1 MYYMENF
8 IYSVK
13 GIFTDLLDNNSAK
26 KYYIAPYQRG
36 YKWKSKR
43 YGQVSQ
49 LLLDV
54 YQAMIRDTDEYYL
67 QYLTLKNT
75 NQQLEVIDGQQRL
88 TTLALI
94 FYVLHYYDVLNIA
107 ENKINY
113 ARYEG
118 EEDIFIKATNGH
130 SEETQDLFYMSTAVE
145 CIHTFFELLKKYH
158 QFNDYQN
165 YLLNHVKLIV
175 NMESEFVP
183 SEDVFANLND
193 NKVALT
199 DSELIKGLLLTRG
212 VDMNAPNGLKRH
224 YKEILDARAIMG
236 RIWDEINSWI
246 EQPEVK
252 YYFFGCPVESGMYE
266 LLRLAKPCNE
276 VTSDS
281 PSQKTSLIHDFQESL
296 KESSN
301 ESSVLYQLF
310 EEYNESITSYAEATK
325 IFENI
330 KHIYHVF
337 QSIFNNVADYN
348 TVGYCLFSKSLKDNK
363 TRTQILQKLIKSTA
377 SEKTDYIHT
386 IIRDRVPDMSKLKK
400 SIKEKNSTEDP
411 LSGYGCLKYRTS
423 NPELTNLLLSFSVL
437 SNDNSY
443 KFDFVEYESNKWS
456 FEHISPQHPS
466 SQIKIHE
473 AAIRI
478 VIKKIDKEIDKA
490 EKDAEKKIRLTE
502 LINAIKN
509 KEKISVDDI
518 GFLYD
523 NDINE
528 DYLHCCGNMALL
540 PSGANSSLNNNPF
553 VAKRP
558 ILYSIIRNGD
568 FVPRHTMDIFNKN
581 MNVSECPF
589 TDELSIWTKDDIIA
603 HLLWME
609 KENAVILKRF
619 EQL

>member
-1 MYYMENF
+1 MEDF

-13 GIFTDLLDNNSAK
+13 GIFTDLLDNNSANN
-26 KYYIAPYQRG
+26 YYIAPYQRG
-36 YKWKSKR
+36 YKWRSMR
-43 YGQVSQ
+43 YGQVPQ

-67 QYLTLKNT
+67 QYLTIKNT

-94 FYVLHYYDVLNIA
+94 FYVLHDYGVTNIA
-107 ENKINY
+107 KDKINY

-118 EEDIFIKATNGH
+118 EEDIFIKANKGH
-130 SEETQDLFYMSTAVE
+130 TKETQDLFYMSTAVE
-145 CIHTFFELLKKYH
+145 CIHTFFEILKKYD
-158 QFNDYQN
+158 QFNDYQS
-165 YLLNHVKLIV
+165 YLLSRVKLII

-199 DSELIKGLLLTRG
+199 DNELIKGLLLTRG
-212 VDMNAPNGLKRH
+212 VDLNTPNGLKRH
-224 YKEILDARAIMG
+224 YKEILDTRAIMG

-252 YYFFGCPVESGMYE
+252 YYFFGCSVESGMYE
-266 LLRLAKPCNE
+266 LLRIAKPCNE
-276 VTSDS
+276 VASDS
-281 PSQKTSLIHDFQESL
+281 PSPKASLIHEFQESL
-296 KESSN
+296 TESSKESSM
-301 ESSVLYQLF
+301 LYQLF
-310 EEYNESITSYAEATK
+310 EEYNENITSYDEATK
-325 IFENI
+325 VFENI
-330 KHIYHVF
+330 KHIYRVF
-337 QSIFNNVADYN
+337 QGILNDVTDYN

-363 TRTQILQKLIKSTA
+363 NRTQILQRLIRSTA
-377 SEKTDYIHT
+377 SERTDYIYS
-386 IIRDRVPDMSKLKK
+386 IIRERVPDMAKLRKDLQG
-400 SIKEKNSTEDP
+400 KNDIEEL
-411 LSGYGCLKYRTS
+411 LSVYSRLKYRTS

-437 SNDNSY
+437 SNDNPY

-473 AAIRI
+473 AAIR
-478 VIKKIDKEIDKA
+478 VVTKKIDKEIKE
-490 EKDAEKKIRLTE
+490 EKDEEKKNKLTE
-502 LINAIKN
+502 LTNAIKN
-509 KEKISVDDI
+509 REKISVDDI
-518 GFLYD
+518 EFLYD

-581 MNVSECPF
+581 LNVSEYPF

-603 HLLWME
+603 HLHWME
-609 KENAVILKRF
+609 KENAVILKQF

>member
-1 MYYMENF
+1 MEDF

-43 YGQVSQ
+43 YGQVPQ

-75 NQQLEVIDGQQRL
+75 DQQLEVIDGQQRL

-94 FYVLHYYDVLNIA
+94 FYVLHDYGVANIA

-118 EEDIFIKATNGH
+118 GEDIFKKAIKEH

-145 CIHTFFELLKKYH
+145 CIHTFFELLKKYY

-212 VDMNAPNGLKRH
+212 VDLNTPNGLKRH
-224 YKEILDARAIMG
+224 YKEILDARTIMG

-246 EQPEVK
+246 EQPKVK
-252 YYFFGCPVESGMYE
+252 YYFFGSSVESGMYE
-266 LLRLAKPCNE
+266 LLLLAKPRNE
-276 VTSDS
+276 VASDS
-281 PSQKTSLIHDFQESL
+281 PSPKASLVHEFQELLTESS
-296 KESSN
+296 KESSM
-301 ESSVLYQLF
+301 LYQLF
-310 EEYNESITSYAEATK
+310 EEYNEAITSYDEATK
-325 IFENI
+325 VFENI
-330 KHIYHVF
+330 KHIYRVF
-337 QSIFNNVADYN
+337 QGIFNDVAEYN
-348 TVGYCLFSKSLKDNK
+348 TVGYCLFSKSLKDSKN
-363 TRTQILQKLIKSTA
+363 RTQILHRLIRATA
-377 SEKTDYIHT
+377 SEKTDYIHS
-386 IIRDRVPDMSKLKK
+386 IIRDRVPDMAKLRKD
-400 SIKEKNSTEDP
+400 IQEKNDIEKL
-411 LSGYGCLKYRTS
+411 LSAYSSLKYRTS

-437 SNDNSY
+437 SNGNPY
-443 KFDFVEYESNKWS
+443 KFDFVEYESSKWS

-478 VIKKIDKEIDKA
+478 VIKKIDKEIAKEENDI
-490 EKDAEKKIRLTE
+490 EKKNKLTE
-502 LINAIKN
+502 LTDAIKKN
-509 KEKISVDDI
+509 EKIPVDDI
-518 GFLYD
+518 VFLYD

-558 ILYSIIRNGD
+558 ILYSIIRNGN

-581 MNVSECPF
+581 MNVDECPF
-589 TDELSIWTKDDIIA
+589 TDELSIWTKDDIMA
-603 HLLWME
+603 HLHWME
-609 KENAVILKRF
+609 KENAAILNQFK
-619 EQL
+619 QL

>member
-1 MYYMENF
+1 MEDF

-43 YGQVSQ
+43 YGQVPQ

-54 YQAMIRDTDEYYL
+54 YQAMIRGTDEYYL

-75 NQQLEVIDGQQRL
+75 DYQLEVIDGQQRL

-94 FYVLHYYDVLNIA
+94 CYVLQIHYEATNIA

-113 ARYEG
+113 ARYE
-118 EEDIFIKATNGH
+118 DQDNIFIRATKGH

-145 CIHTFFELLKKYH
+145 CIHTFFELLKKHDKFKEYH
-158 QFNDYQN
+158 N
-165 YLLNHVKLIV
+165 YLLDHVKLII
-175 NMESEFVP
+175 NMENEFVP

-212 VDMNAPNGLKRH
+212 VEMNTSNGLKRH

-252 YYFFGCPVESGMYE
+252 HYFFGCSVKSGMYE
-266 LLRLAKPCNE
+266 LLRLAKPCNGI
-276 VTSDS
+276 VSDS
-281 PSQKTSLIHDFQESL
+281 VPAKDSLIHEFQESL
-296 KESSN
+296 TEASKESSL
-301 ESSVLYQLF
+301 LYQLF
-310 EEYNESITSYAEATK
+310 EEYNESITSYAEASVV
-325 IFENI
+325 FENI
-330 KHIYHVF
+330 KHIYRVF
-337 QSIFNNVADYN
+337 LGIFNNIADYN
-348 TVGYCLFSKSLKDNK
+348 TIGYCLFSKSIKDNEN
-363 TRTQILQKLIKSTA
+363 RIRILQKIIKSTA
-377 SEKTDYIHT
+377 SDKTAYIYS
-386 IIRDRVPDMSKLKK
+386 IIKNRLPNMAELRKDVKDKNNIEELLKAYDR
-400 SIKEKNSTEDP
+400 
-411 LSGYGCLKYRTS
+411 LKYRTS
-423 NPELTNLLLSFSVL
+423 NPELTNLLLSFSIL
-437 SNDNSY
+437 SNDNPY
-443 KFDFVEYESNKWS
+443 KFDFVEYENNKWS

-478 VIKKIDKEIDKA
+478 VIRKIDKELDKD
-490 EKDAEKKIRLTE
+490 EKDVEKKYKLTR
-502 LINAIKN
+502 LINAIEK
-509 KEKISVDDI
+509 KEKIPVDDI

-523 NDINE
+523 NDIND

-540 PSGANSSLNNNPF
+540 ASGANSSLNNNPF
-553 VAKRP
+553 AAKRP
-558 ILYSIIRNGD
+558 ILYSIIRNGG

-581 MNVSECPF
+581 MNVSEHPF

-603 HLLWME
+603 HLHWME
-609 KENAVILKRF
+609 KENAEILKQF
-619 EQL
+619 E